1 MKIAI
6 DCREA
11 NTKAGIGR
19 LTYSLISEVLKID
32 KKNKYIVLLSDEDA
46 FSEIKK
52 RNVKKLIFK
61 GAKRA
66 VKKPYWQFVYLPY
79 ILKKEKVDIFF
90 SPNNFITPPFFQGKT
105 IVTIQDLVPLVY
117 KDYLNNFFDKIK
129 YHSRV
134 ALTAIRE
141 PHKVMTIS
149 KFSKDEIRRL
159 MKIAEE
165 KIFIINEAIDKRIYQ
180 LKPNLE
186 VLNSLNITK
195 PYILGMG
202 GMEIRKNNK
211 RLIEAFI
218 SMIQKNKEFKH
229 TLVIV
234 GTEKS
239 KKTPSSNKVIIPE
252 GLSGRVIFTGS
263 LSDSQLATLYSQAEV
278 FVYPSLYEGFGL
290 PPLEAMSYKV
300 PVITSNSSSI
310 PEVVRDSAILINP
323 NSVKDIE
330 KAITKL
336 LKNKDL
342 QKNLIQ
348 KGLENIKD
356 FSWERAAQTL
366 ISEFEKLI
374 KDDGKI

>member
-234 GTEKS
+234 GAEKS

>member
-19 LTYSLISEVLKID
+19 LTYSLISEVIKID
-32 KKNKYIVLLSDEDA
+32 KKNKYILLLSDEDA
-46 FSEIKK
+46 FPEIKNK
-52 RNVKKLIFK
+52 NVKKLIFK
-61 GAKRA
+61 GAKKA

-90 SPNNFITPPFFQGKT
+90 SPNNFVTPPFFQGKT

-129 YHSRV
+129 YQLRV
-134 ALTAIRE
+134 TLTAIRE

-149 KFSKDEIRRL
+149 KFSKDEIKRL

-186 VLNSLNITK
+186 VLNSLGITK

-218 SMIQKNKEFKH
+218 SMIQKNKEFRH

-239 KKTPSSNKVIIPE
+239 KKTPSSGEVVIPE
-252 GLSGRVIFTGS
+252 GLSGRVMFTGS
-263 LSDSQLATLYSQAEV
+263 VSDSQLATLYSQAEI
-278 FVYPSLYEGFGL
+278 FIYPSLYEGFGL

-323 NSVKDIE
+323 KSVKDIE
-330 KAITKL
+330 RAMTKL
-336 LKNKDL
+336 IKNKSL
-342 QKNLIQ
+342 QKTLIQ